1 MAKLYNE
8 SRYQSFIATADL
20 TGKAGYAV
28 ALDGSNAGQVV
39 LANAQTNKAIGILLV
54 EGIAGQRVTVL
65 LSNGQ
70 GTAAA
75 VYGGTVA
82 IGDAL
87 TPDSTGKL
95 IATVVAA
102 DQIVARA
109 KVAGLTGETH
119 EVLLEKGYYHA

>member
-8 SRYQSFIATADL
+8 SRYQSFLATADL

-28 ALDGSNAGQVV
+28 ALDGSNPGQVV

-54 EGIAGQRVTVL
+54 EGVAAQRVTVL

-95 IATVVAA
+95 ITTTTSG

-109 KVAGLTGETH
+109 KVAGVTGEVH
-119 EVLLEKGYYHA
+119 EVLLEKGFVH

>member
-8 SRYQSFIATADL
+8 SRYQSFIATNDL

-28 ALDGSNAGQVV
+28 ALDGSNDGQVV

-54 EGIAGQRVTVL
+54 EGVAGQRVTVL

-75 VYGGTVA
+75 VYGGNVS

-87 TPDSTGKL
+87 TPDTTGKL
-95 IATVVAA
+95 ITTTTAA
-102 DQIVARA
+102 DQVIARA
-109 KVAGLTGETH
+109 KHAGASGETH
-119 EVLLEKGYYHA
+119 EVFLEKCYYHA